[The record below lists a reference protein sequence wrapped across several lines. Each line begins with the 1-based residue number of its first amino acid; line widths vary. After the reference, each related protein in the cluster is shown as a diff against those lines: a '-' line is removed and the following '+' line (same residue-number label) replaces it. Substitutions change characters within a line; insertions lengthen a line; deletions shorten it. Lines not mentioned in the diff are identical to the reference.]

1 MNMKTTFLSE
11 DLEEEVYIKQP
22 EGFSSKDGK
31 HLVCKLKKFIYG
43 LKQTSCQWEQMK
55 NISYA
60 SVVGNL
66 MYVQVCTRPVIAF
79 SVAIMGRYQSNPSI
93 DHLRVTKKVLSGNRS
108 KHINIKYLAI
118 KEHVKEKTEVIE
130 HINTELMIANP
141 LTKGMP
147 PSKFKDHVDRMGLG
161 SFV

>member
-79 SVAIMGRYQSNPSI
+79 SVAIMERYQSNPSI
-93 DHLRVTKKVLSGNRS
+93 DHLRVTKKVLR
-108 KHINIKYLAI
+108 YLQGT
-118 KEHVKEKTEVIE
+118 KDYMLMYRRTDNFEVRWWSCILE
-130 HINTELMIANP
+130 ECKVNFDCYFHY
-141 LTKGMP
+141 
-147 PSKFKDHVDRMGLG
+147 G
-161 SFV
+161 S